1 MLKKNNNTSNKTRVN
16 CPRTQ
21 FSVKPAWLSPG
32 LALLNPSFRALKVDS
47 CVCRFLTA
55 HGCSRADVAWCWGL
69 SLALLTAQH
78 KHEKLSLGSWQEA
91 VRAFRVLHSFSSS
104 ARRLAALRLR
114 KLFPLL
120 PRTKRQERG
129 FCRGFGSVD
138 PAALGD
144 GRTECHTESQLC
156 PA

>member
-1 MLKKNNNTSNKTRVN
+1 MLKKKKKQHIKQNQSELSRERSS
-16 CPRTQ
+16 P
-21 FSVKPAWLSPG
+21 VKPAWLSPG
-32 LALLNPSFRALKVDS
+32 LALLNPSFKGPESRQLRVPANP
-47 CVCRFLTA
+47 TA
-55 HGCSRADVAWCWGL
+55 HGCSRADVSPGAGGL

-91 VRAFRVLHSFSSS
+91 VRLSRVLHSFSSS

-129 FCRGFGSVD
+129 FCRGLASVD
-138 PAALGD
+138 PTAL
-144 GRTECHTESQLC
+144 E
-156 PA
+156 